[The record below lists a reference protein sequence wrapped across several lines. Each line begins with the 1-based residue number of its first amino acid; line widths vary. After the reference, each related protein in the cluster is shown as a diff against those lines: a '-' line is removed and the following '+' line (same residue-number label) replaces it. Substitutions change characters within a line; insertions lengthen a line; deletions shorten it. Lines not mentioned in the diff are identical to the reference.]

1 MCDAMKFKG
10 IEGLPFKYILTL
22 IVAAIII
29 AAFFVVL
36 NQFSSTALAMTH
48 SANNTA
54 QDILNHSL
62 SQALK

>member
-1 MCDAMKFKG
+1 MKLKG

-36 NQFSSTALAMTH
+36 DQFSTTALVMTH
-48 SANNTA
+48 GADSAA
-54 QDILNHSL
+54 RDILNNSL
-62 SQALK
+62 SRALK